1 MSGETRR
8 LLHSITN
15 KIFLLLGRGI
25 VKAMTSNTGTQGVQ
39 VVALSG
45 ETISDIERAEEYG
58 FTAVPEVDSE
68 ATIGFLNGNRDQGIV
83 LCIGDRRYR
92 PTGLASGE
100 VMVYDKNGSSVHL
113 KADGS
118 IVVTAA
124 KDMTV
129 TAAGAALYKS
139 ATGNVVEDATG
150 VTLKTGDA
158 AIWAPCILPQCLFSG
173 APHGGATAG
182 IVKLKGM

>member
-1 MSGETRR
+1 MM
-8 LLHSITN
+8 LQNLKN
-15 KIFLLLGRGI
+15 KIFLMLGRGI
-25 VKAMTSNTGTQGVQ
+25 VKALKTDEGAQLIQ
-39 VVALSG
+39 VVALDG

-58 FTAVPEVDSE
+58 FTAVPEVESE
-68 ATIGFLNGNRDQGIV
+68 ATIGFINGNRDHGII

-92 PTGLASGE
+92 PTTLASGE

-118 IVVTAA
+118 IVVTAK

-129 TAAGAALYKS
+129 TADGAALYKS

-150 VTLKTGDA
+150 VQLKTGDA
-158 AIWAPCILPQCLFSG
+158 MTWMPNILKVDPFSG
-173 APHGGATAG
+173 VPHGGPGAG
-182 IVKLKGM
+182 IVKLTGG